1 MADGKKEIWTE
12 ADKPPSTW
20 GGVKS
25 FSPEMDQDAPGKA
38 TLNFGPTII
47 RVVSAD
53 VETVKNVT
61 TLLTMVHQITGDSF
75 DVTKFVVA
83 LNGK

>member
-1 MADGKKEIWTE
+1 MADGKKEIWME

-20 GGVKS
+20 GGVKA
-25 FSPEMDQDAPGKA
+25 FSPEMDQNVEGKA

-47 RVVSAD
+47 RIVSAD
-53 VETVKNVT
+53 AETVKNVT
-61 TLLTMVHQITGDSF
+61 TVLTMAHQIAGDSF